1 MRKIIITVITVA
13 LVMITSISLAQTTD
27 LVKFKQGFAGDY
39 SITYQHKAPKVTW
52 QGIYSSRGLLIL
64 GAGPSLSFKLGRV
77 GISTT
82 AEADVTL
89 NLKDNQFPVSA
100 YTGQILVIGSIDNWS
115 LFTRTAPSVSSKSEK
130 SISGTD
136 FIGYRIKSYT
146 LKVLSE
152 WRGANNGHTIYLG
165 PSVDYRV
172 GRYSVSTYIGMDTE
186 SPHSKTGWLE
196 IIVALK

>member
-1 MRKIIITVITVA
+1 MKKIIIAVA
-13 LVMITSISLAQTTD
+13 LVMITSISLTAQTTD
-27 LVKFKQGFAGDY
+27 CIKLKQGFAGDY

-52 QGIYSSRGLLIL
+52 QGIYSSLGLLIL
-64 GAGPSLSFKLGRV
+64 GAGPSLGFKLGRV
-77 GISTT
+77 SISTT
-82 AEADVTL
+82 TEADMTL
-89 NLKDNQFPVSA
+89 NLKEDKFPVSS
-100 YTGQILVIGSIDNWS
+100 YTGQILVIGSLDNWS

-130 SISGTD
+130 SISGSD
-136 FIGYRIKSYT
+136 FIGYRIGSYT
-146 LKVLSE
+146 VKVLSE
-152 WRGANNGHTIYLG
+152 WRVANKEHSIYLG